1 MSRKKNNV
9 IQELIAVLPS
19 KPGVYQFFDSKE
31 KILYVGKAKNLKK
44 RVSSY
49 FVKKHEHGKTRVLV
63 SKTANIQHIVVNS
76 EEDALLL
83 ENNLIKKYR
92 PRYNVLLKDDKTYPW
107 IVIKNEHFP
116 RIFHTRT
123 LQKDGS
129 DYFGPYANVRMSRFL
144 LDMIRQ
150 LFKIRTCK
158 LNLAPSE
165 IAKQKYKVCLE
176 YHIHNCL
183 GPCIGEQTEESYKQT
198 IYEIKQI
205 LRGNTATVLKILKN
219 KMQES
224 ARALLFEEA
233 EHIKQQIQQLE
244 KYQSRSTIVS
254 PSISNVDVYSLIDDI
269 DTAYVNFLKVQNGA
283 IIQVHTIEIKKQLEE
298 SSEEILA
305 MAITEIRQKIPSTA
319 SEIIVPFSPDF
330 ALDNIHFHIPQR
342 GDKKKL
348 LELSERNVSYYKL
361 EKLKQLKRVDPE
373 KHSKRILETIKKD
386 LQLSELPAHMECF
399 DNSNIQGAFPVAACV
414 VFKNGKPSKKDY
426 RHFNIKTVEGP
437 NDFASMEEVLR
448 RRYSRLIQENEA
460 LPQLVIV
467 DGGKGQLSAAVKIFK
482 ELQIFHTVQLV
493 GIAKRLEELFFSEDP
508 IPLYLDKTSESLKV
522 IQHMRDEAHRFGIT
536 HHRNQRSKNFIQSEL
551 TQISGI
557 GEKTAEEL
565 LGHFKSIPNIQKA
578 SPNDIAKIIGNAKAQ
593 IVSSHFSQK

>member
-1 MSRKKNNV
+1 MPAQKNNN

-76 EEDALLL
+76 EQDALLL

-107 IVIKNEHFP
+107 IVIKKEHFP
-116 RIFHTRT
+116 RIFHTRN

-158 LNLAPSE
+158 LNLAPTE
-165 IAKQKYKVCLE
+165 IAKEKYKVCLE

-183 GPCIGEQTEESYKQT
+183 GPCIGEQNEESYNET

-205 LRGNTATVLKILKN
+205 LKGNTATVLKILHT
-219 KMQES
+219 KMKES
-224 ARALLFEEA
+224 AQNLQFEEA
-233 EHIKQQIQQLE
+233 EHIKQQIHQLE

-298 SSEEILA
+298 SPEEILGI
-305 MAITEIRQKIPSTA
+305 AITEIRQKIPSTA
-319 SEIIVPFSPDF
+319 QEIIVPVIPDF
-330 ALDNIHFHIPQR
+330 SLNSIYFHIPQR

-386 LQLSELPAHMECF
+386 LHLTETPVHMECF

-414 VFKNGKPSKKDY
+414 VFKNAKPSKKDY

-448 RRYSRLIQENEA
+448 RRYSRLIQEKA
-460 LPQLVIV
+460 DLPQLVIV

-482 ELQIFHTVQLV
+482 ELGIFEKVQLI
-493 GIAKRLEELFFSEDP
+493 GIAKRLEELFFPEDP
-508 IPLYLDKTSESLKV
+508 VPLYLDKTSESLKV
-522 IQHMRDEAHRFGIT
+522 IQHMRNEAHRFGIT
-536 HHRNQRSKNFIQSEL
+536 HHRNQRSKNFIQTEL
-551 TQISGI
+551 TQIPGI
-557 GEKTAEEL
+557 GEKTAETL

-578 SPNDIAKIIGNAKAQ
+578 SLNDIAKIIGNSKAQ
-593 IVSSHFSQK
+593 TVSSYFSQK